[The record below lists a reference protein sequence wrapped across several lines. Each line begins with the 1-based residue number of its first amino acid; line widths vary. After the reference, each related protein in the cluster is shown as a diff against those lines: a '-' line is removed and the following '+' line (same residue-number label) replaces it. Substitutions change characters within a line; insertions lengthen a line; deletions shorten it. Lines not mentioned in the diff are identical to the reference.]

1 MSWLTLLCVTLG
13 AASLAWAAEPEP
25 LALESKIML
34 GDVKGRIDHFAA
46 DPLHE
51 RLFVA
56 ELGNNTVAVI
66 DLKAGK
72 IVRRIGGLR
81 EPQGVG
87 YLPATDTLYAANA
100 GDGSVRLFQGE
111 NFVESGLLALG
122 DDADNIR
129 IDSKAN
135 QIFVGYGTGAL
146 AVIDSDGSKLADI
159 ALKAHP
165 EAFQLDSAT
174 GRIFVNVP
182 GAAEIA
188 VVDRKAEKQ
197 IASWKLPD
205 ARSNFPM
212 APAEAGKQ
220 LIVLTRKP
228 ARMLVFETKGG
239 HILSKLEA
247 CSDADDVSTDT
258 KRQLAY
264 VSCGQ
269 GVVDVFARNGA
280 GYEHK
285 ARIPTAKGARTSLFL
300 PETDRLYVAVPA
312 TSGEPAAI
320 WVFRPT
326 Q

>member
-1 MSWLTLLCVTLG
+1 MSWLTLLCVLG
-13 AASLAWAAEPEP
+13 AASLAWAVEPEP
-25 LALESKIML
+25 LALETKIML

-111 NFVESGLLALG
+111 NFMESGLLALG

-135 QIFVGYGTGAL
+135 QIFVGYGAGAL
-146 AVIDSDGSKLADI
+146 VVIGSDESKLADI

-165 EAFQLDSAT
+165 EAFRLDSAT
-174 GRIFVNVP
+174 RIFVNVP

-212 APAEAGKQ
+212 ALDEAGKQ

-228 ARMLVFETKGG
+228 ARMLVFETAGG

-247 CSDADDVSTDT
+247 CNDADDVSTDT
-258 KRQLAY
+258 KRQLTY

-269 GVVDVFARNGA
+269 GVVDVFARNGT
-280 GYEHK
+280 GYAHK